1 MKNTLARSGAAQGG
15 FSLLELLVVLV
26 ILGLLGGIV
35 GVNVLGNVD
44 KGRYQA
50 SRTQLQEIAGALD
63 LFRLEVGRY
72 PTNDEGLAALVQAP
86 ANVKNWNGPY
96 LKQKKIPQDA
106 WEQPFN
112 YRAPGEHGDYDLY
125 SLAADKAPGGEK
137 YNRDIVSWE

>member
-1 MKNTLARSGAAQGG
+1 MNNAMLRQRPVQGG

-44 KGRYQA
+44 RGKYQTTK
-50 SRTQLQEIAGALD
+50 TQLQEISGALD

-72 PTNDEGLAALVQAP
+72 PSTDEGLAALVQAP
-86 ANVKNWNGPY
+86 SGAKNWNGPY
-96 LKQKKIPQDA
+96 LKQKKVPQDA
-106 WEQPFN
+106 WQQPFN

-125 SLAADKAPGGEK
+125 SLAADQAPGGEK